1 MPGTDGPRQF
11 PCSQTPLSGA
21 GWRGRAPPTSHGLF
35 TQDPNLSVKSL
46 VCSSRGQLFFLLP
59 HTPTH
64 TASESP
70 NVPQVDTFPLL
81 AGKNMQMLAFTL

>member
-21 GWRGRAPPTSHGLF
+21 GGRGVGGGGPPGGPPQPRPLYTGPKPECEITGVQLM
-35 TQDPNLSVKSL
+35 
-46 VCSSRGQLFFLLP
+46 GELFFLLP

-64 TASESP
+64 TVSESP
-70 NVPQVDTFPLL
+70 NVP
-81 AGKNMQMLAFTL
+81 